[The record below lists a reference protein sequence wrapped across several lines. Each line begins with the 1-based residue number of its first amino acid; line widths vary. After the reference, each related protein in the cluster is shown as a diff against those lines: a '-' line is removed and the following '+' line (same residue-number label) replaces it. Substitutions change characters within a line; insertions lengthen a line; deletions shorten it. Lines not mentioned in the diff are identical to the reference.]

1 MPPNRPESSPG
12 SPDDVAYA
20 SRFKAPADAGA
31 KRREITMFL
40 VLAFA
45 IWPILAVAVVGG
57 YGFIVWMFQA
67 VMGPPGPPA
76 V

>member
-1 MPPNRPESSPG
+1 M
-12 SPDDVAYA
+12 AYA
-20 SRFKAPADAGA
+20 SRFKAHADAGA

-57 YGFIVWMFQA
+57 YGFIVWMFQMI
-67 VMGPPGPPA
+67 MGPPGPPA